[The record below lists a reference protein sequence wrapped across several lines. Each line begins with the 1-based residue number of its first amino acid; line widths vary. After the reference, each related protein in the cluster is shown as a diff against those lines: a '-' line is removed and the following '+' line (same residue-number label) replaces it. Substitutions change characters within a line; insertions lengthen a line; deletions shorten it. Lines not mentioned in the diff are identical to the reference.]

1 MIWVYTRKTG
11 PAADGLAAN
20 IAGCYLLHELLASV
34 KLPLDELSQAHL
46 VAIEIPPLALK
57 GFKHNLLHLI
67 AKIRAI
73 GPQVA
78 IIVQP
83 SLRRQTQHAQWT
95 HRWNKLDNRP
105 FQLIQTC
112 SCQLGNKGQAGHFP
126 ILLGV
131 TYTAELASC
140 PRVPTP
146 GSQS

>member
-1 MIWVYTRKTG
+1 MIWVSTRKAG

-20 IAGCYLLHELLASV
+20 IAGCYLLHDLLASV

-57 GFKHNLLHLI
+57 GFEHNLLHLI
-67 AKIRAI
+67 AKIRAV

-83 SLRRQTQHAQWT
+83 SLRRQTQQALWT

-112 SCQLGNKGQAGHFP
+112 SCQLGNKCQGCHSRFLVGLSFTAQ
-126 ILLGV
+126 LG
-131 TYTAELASC
+131 SC
-140 PRVPTP
+140 
-146 GSQS
+146 